1 MVQPVP
7 TERRRHPRQASAAS
21 LTLRHAAS
29 QREYPGRCVDVSSGG
44 VLAAVPLTM
53 PVRVAHEVEVG
64 SLDPQALP
72 QPVQRAVVVR
82 VERER
87 LLSQGQ
93 LAVAL
98 QFC

>member
-7 TERRRHPRQASAAS
+7 TERRRHPRQASRAS

-29 QREYPGRCVDVSSGG
+29 RREYPARCVDVSDGG
-44 VLAAVPLTM
+44 LLAAVPITM
-53 PVRVAHEVEVG
+53 PVRIAHEVEV
-64 SLDPQALP
+64 SSFESQALP
-72 QPVQRAVVVR
+72 QPMQRAVVVR

-87 LLSQGQ
+87 LLGQGQ

-98 QFC
+98 RFC